1 MNLRKD
7 LEKENYSESDLN
19 KGKIFTAKLYK
30 QGFQMDNLLQNE
42 ESQDFL
48 NQLEVSEKN
57 LSNNLSNKDLVKN
70 FLNTAK
76 SVQKS
81 LKQKYNDLWV
91 SPQERQMMG

>member
-7 LEKENYSESDLN
+7 LEKENYSETDLN
-19 KGKIFTAKLYK
+19 KGQIFTAKLYK
-30 QGFQMDNLLQNE
+30 KGFQMDNLLQNE